1 MLVGTLRVDL
11 FLPSAS
17 SLKEK
22 RFVLQSLKAKIQNR
36 FNVSIAEVDFQDKW
50 QRSSLG
56 AACVSTDHK
65 VIDGMLNGV
74 LALIEKD
81 DRIEVTDTLFE
92 VL

>member
-1 MLVGTLRVDL
+1 MLIGTLRVDL

-22 RFVLQSLKAKIQNR
+22 RFVLQSLKTKIQNR
-36 FNVSIAEVDFQDKW
+36 FNVSIAEIDYQDKW
-50 QRSSLG
+50 QRAAFG
-56 AACVSTDHK
+56 AACVSTDRK

-74 LALIEKD
+74 LELIEKD
-81 DRIEVTDTLFE
+81 ERVEVTDRLIE